1 MRFKSL
7 NRGDR
12 LVLVAVTVHS
22 FRCSSGCFSPD
33 GLRPNKALYDITG
46 MYTGACTQL
55 RDLTPYRY
63 MYIRYMILCNVQCHA
78 RMYYC
83 MHEKYHIV
91 LLVSFYDLHVAV
103 CVSVVLWK
111 QEPVI
116 STHTLGAA
124 VTVA

>member
-55 RDLTPYRY
+55 RDLTPYTGTSGTSY
-63 MYIRYMILCNVQCHA
+63 YAMCNVMHVCTTVCTKNTTL
-78 RMYYC
+78 YC
-83 MHEKYHIV
+83 
-91 LLVSFYDLHVAV
+91 
-103 CVSVVLWK
+103 
-111 QEPVI
+111 
-116 STHTLGAA
+116 
-124 VTVA
+124 